1 MPLLERESLLQEM
14 ERLLAAA
21 AHGSGSLALISG
33 EAGAGKTSLVREFGD
48 RVSGRAVVLVGGCD
62 PLTTPRALSPLLD
75 IALDPDS
82 GLRDVFPKNTEP
94 LEIFSAVL
102 DRIRG
107 ARPPIVLIIE
117 DVHWADEG
125 TLDFLRFI
133 GRRVAD
139 TNAVVV
145 CTYRDDEIG
154 PKHPVRLVFGDLA
167 SRETTNRLPIPPLSL
182 EAVRTLSGFDIGGAR
197 RLHEVTGG
205 NAFYVTEVLA
215 GGDEVPL
222 SVQDAV
228 LARLNRLGSDARNV
242 VETVAI
248 APRELEMD
256 YALTVTGAALR
267 DVDEATSAGVLIGSG
282 ETLRF
287 RHELARAAVEEAI
300 PSGRRLQLHRQMIG
314 LLLEQGPEDLA
325 RLAHHAGKAQ
335 AWELAVEF
343 APEAARQASARG
355 AHREAVEFFKLA
367 VEHADKLDPDTVAL
381 IREELGL
388 EFGILDHQSDAL
400 EQREMAVAHWRSTGD
415 PAALAR
421 SLCLVSGS
429 RWATANTHGA
439 RAAVDEAI
447 EILEPLGPSYELGF
461 ALYDSAYT
469 FMLGRRHQAAMEA
482 GEKALAMAEQ
492 IGSPYLIIVSTI
504 ILGTIELVTG
514 DPNRGVQLLREG
526 YRRGVEEGGTRA
538 PALALNMLGSGGG
551 EVRAYEVALEA
562 LEDDVELGLR
572 TDEDYGVAYARAW
585 MARIAFEQGRWDDA
599 ASYAEMVSS
608 GPVGRGVISP
618 VTARGALG
626 RVQVR
631 RGDPGGRETLEEAV
645 STGQGGEMQHLWS
658 PLCGLAE
665 LAWLEGRSDEIP
677 GLLDWVYRE
686 ALAADSRWAR
696 GEVGFWMWMAGAI
709 KGPPDLAAEPFAA
722 HMRGDWLTAARL
734 WEELGCPYEQAL
746 ALAEGDEEAMRSGLS
761 IFDQLGARPAA
772 TWLRAKMRT
781 SGVETIPR
789 GPRPQTLLNP
799 AGLTTRQLEVL
810 ALMTSGLDN
819 AEIAERLFISKK
831 TVEHHVSAI
840 LSKLGAPTRARAIAI
855 AGAMDLPQLGGD
867 FVPV

>member
-1 MPLLERESLLQEM
+1 MSLLERESLLQEM
-14 ERLLAAA
+14 ERLLASA

-33 EAGAGKTSLVREFGD
+33 EAGAGKTSLVREFGE

-75 IALDPDS
+75 IAIDPDS
-82 GLRDVFPKNTEP
+82 GLRDLFPEKVEP

-102 DRIRG
+102 DRVKG
-107 ARPPIVLIIE
+107 ARPPVVLIIE

-139 TNAVVV
+139 TNAVVI

-154 PKHPVRLVFGDLA
+154 PEHPVRLVFGDLA
-167 SRETTNRLPIPPLSL
+167 SRGTTKRFPIPPLSI
-182 EAVRTLSGFDIGGAR
+182 EAVQTLSSFDIDGAR
-197 RLHEVTGG
+197 RLHKVTGG

-215 GGDEVPL
+215 GGQEVPT

-228 LARLNRLGSDARNV
+228 LARLGRLGPGARKVVDA
-242 VETVAI
+242 VAI
-248 APRELEMD
+248 APREIEVD
-256 YALTVTGAALR
+256 YALTVAGAGLDDA
-267 DVDEATSAGVLIGSG
+267 DEATSAGVLIESG
-282 ETLRF
+282 GMLRF

-314 LLLEQGPEDLA
+314 LLLEQDPEDLA

-335 AWELAVEF
+335 AWDLAVEF

-367 VEHADKLDPDTVAL
+367 VGHADKLDPDTVAS

-400 EQREMAVAHWRSTGD
+400 EQREMAVAHWRSSGD

-461 ALYDSAYT
+461 ALYDSSYT
-469 FMLGRRHQAAMEA
+469 FMLGRHHQAAMEA

-492 IGSPYLIIVSTI
+492 IGSSYLTTVSTI

-514 DPNRGVQLLREG
+514 DPNRGVELLREG
-526 YRRGVEEGGTRA
+526 HRRSIEEGETRA
-538 PALALNMLGSGGG
+538 SGLALNMLGSGGG
-551 EVRAYEVALEA
+551 EVRVYDVAVAA
-562 LEDDVELGLR
+562 LQDDIELGLR
-572 TDEDYGVAYARAW
+572 TDEDYGVAYARSW

-599 ASYAEMVSS
+599 ASYAGLVAS

-618 VTARGALG
+618 VTANGALG

-631 RGDPGGRETLEEAV
+631 RGDPGGREILEEAV
-645 STGQGGEMQHLWS
+645 AMGQGGEMQHLWS

-665 LAWLEGRSDEIP
+665 LAWLEGRSGEIP
-677 GLLDWVYRE
+677 AILDWVYRQ

-696 GEVGFWMWMAGAI
+696 GEVGFWMWKAGAI
-709 KGPPDLAAEPFAA
+709 GGPPDQAAEPFAA
-722 HMRGDWLTAARL
+722 HMRGDWKAAADL
-734 WEELGCPYEQAL
+734 WDELGCPYEQAL
-746 ALAEGDEEAMRSGLS
+746 ALAEGDEDAMRSSLG
-761 IFDQLGARPAA
+761 IFDRLGARPAA
-772 TWLRAKMRT
+772 TWLRAKMRAA
-781 SGVETIPR
+781 GVETIPR
-789 GPRPQTLLNP
+789 GPRPQTLHNP

-810 ALMTSGLDN
+810 ALMTSGLNN

-840 LSKLGAPTRARAIAI
+840 LSKLGASTRARAIAT
-855 AGAMDLPQLGGD
+855 AGSMDLGRA
-867 FVPV
+867 